1 MVAKTKSFLPLAYWS
16 VMRAKSAS
24 ERTSS
29 KTIWRRWVTRAS
41 SWPMVVTPRASRH
54 PAVDAAAAVAQDG
67 VHGVGGTGQA
77 EVGGEVGDF
86 SGVFQSAHSS
96 SRNSFT
102 PS

>member
-1 MVAKTKSFLPLAYWS
+1 MANTGSFFALAYWS
-16 VMRAKSAS
+16 LDAGEVGVRPDLLEDHLELPGDEGFKLADGRHA
-24 ERTSS
+24 TGLG
-29 KTIWRRWVTRAS
+29 
-41 SWPMVVTPRASRH
+41 H
-54 PAVDAAAAVAQDG
+54 PAVDAAAAVAQDRL
-67 VHGVGGTGQA
+67 HGVGGTGQA